1 VYCGQC
7 GTPNHEESG
16 HCETCGAPLLITTGA
31 RNCANCGASLGDHDR
46 FCTSCG
52 TAANGTEATQQYD
65 AADDFGE
72 LDIDDIQ
79 FDELPDWL
87 QSMAPS
93 TPEESEP
100 AAPTQ
105 QPTTDQPSPEDLPE
119 WLREAPAASESVSPP
134 IADPQS
140 SQSATPPAR
149 EQGGQVDHQPADQ
162 FSLVSDEDLPD
173 WLKALSDDDSD
184 TPSPQPQPAQPA
196 ATSSSP
202 TTTAVANLFEV
213 PPVSR
218 AWLTQGRFVDQDDVT
233 AARQEF
239 MPLEAVSGVS
249 AEQRES
255 HDIWETGPVEP
266 PGEEQ
271 ETRPFLLPH
280 DALGGDR
287 GKLIARIAILVLLV
301 IVLLILGFLVLQ
313 GV

>member
-7 GTPNHEESG
+7 GTPNHEEYG
-16 HCETCGAPLLITTGA
+16 HCQTCGAPLLITTGA
-31 RNCANCGASLGDHDR
+31 RSCANCGASLGDHDR

-52 TAANGTEATQQYD
+52 TAASDAQGSQQYD

-72 LDIDDIQ
+72 LNIDDIQ

-93 TPEESEP
+93 TPAESEP
-100 AAPTQ
+100 APT
-105 QPTTDQPSPEDLPE
+105 PSSTDQPSPEDLPD
-119 WLREAPAASESVSPP
+119 WLRETPATSDPVYPSTPG
-134 IADPQS
+134 PQS
-140 SQSATPPAR
+140 SPPAMPPASER
-149 EQGGQVDHQPADQ
+149 GRLDHQPADQ

-173 WLKALSDDDSD
+173 WLKALSDEDSD
-184 TPSPQPQPAQPA
+184 TSPPEPQPAQA
-196 ATSSSP
+196 STSSPSP
-202 TTTAVANLFEV
+202 RTSAVANLFEV

-218 AWLTQGRFVDQDDVT
+218 AWLTHGRFVDQDDVT

-249 AEQRES
+249 AEQRGS
-255 HDIWETGPVEP
+255 QDIWESDPVEA

-280 DALGGDR
+280 DSFGGDR
-287 GKLIARIAILVLLV
+287 GKLITRIAILVLLV